1 MGPDQ
6 KGFEAMRRW
15 LVGETAE
22 QRQQWRAEVLA
33 TTKEDFNEV
42 RNSPARVRARLRP
55 LCWLPHICCPPPT
68 HTHARTHAQPH
79 NRTANTQFGKRLA
92 TMIDDGNI
100 VAFGSKKAF
109 SDANSELDAKDQ
121 IEMIEIL

>member
-33 TTKEDFNEV
+33 TTKEDFNE
-42 RNSPARVRARLRP
+42 
-55 LCWLPHICCPPPT
+55 
-68 HTHARTHAQPH
+68 
-79 NRTANTQFGKRLA
+79 FGKRLA
-92 TMIDDGNI
+92 TMIDDGNV